1 MPTALSRTMA
11 CELARRLA
19 RLAEDCRAQFT
30 QRADDLPVR
39 LEETK

>member
-11 CELARRLA
+11 CELARRPV
-19 RLAEDCRAQFT
+19 RRAEDCRAQFT